1 VRFLTYLTVFGW
13 LVVGSRSA
21 SAQLA
26 PTAGLNSL
34 PEVPFAQLTQQ
45 DRNPLGAKALAINA
59 ADWKHGET
67 EHFIYHYQRSYVAT
81 PVAVEAE
88 FHFRVVLK
96 ELAKT
101 EVAWTEKAHLYIFEK
116 PADWQSFQ
124 SAGQLEP
131 WTGGI
136 QSGSSLF
143 IVRNPAYKFT
153 DNSLGHEIVHLMVR
167 RLYGAR
173 VPLWLNEGLAQCL
186 SKNAHASYQRAR
198 GYLAKPSSNGIPAEK
213 LFALAALTTMHYPP
227 AAQVETFYDQSERLV
242 RFLVTADRGKFLE
255 LLQLTANGDSFEA
268 ALRRTSSA
276 AFPSLAALEEKFR
289 PYATK
294 DAGTVALQDR

>member
-1 VRFLTYLTVFGW
+1 MRCLAVLLPLCCW
-13 LVVGSRSA
+13 SA
-21 SAQLA
+21 VANAQL
-26 PTAGLNSL
+26 TSTTGINSL
-34 PEVPFAQLTQQ
+34 PEVPFAQLSQP
-45 DRNPLGAKALAINA
+45 DRNPLGMKALAINA
-59 ADWKHGET
+59 GDWKHAET

-101 EVAWTEKAHLYIFEK
+101 NVQWSEKAHIYIFEK
-116 PADWQSFQ
+116 PADWESFQ

-153 DNSLGHEIVHLMVR
+153 DNSLGHEVVHLMVR

-186 SKNAHASYQRAR
+186 SKNAHASFQRAR
-198 GYLAKPSSNGIPAEK
+198 GYLAKPYSNGVPAEK
-213 LFALAALTTMHYPP
+213 LIPLSTLTTMSYPP

-242 RFLVTADRGKFLE
+242 RFLIVADRAKFLE
-255 LLQLTANGDSFEA
+255 LLELTANGESFGQ
-268 ALRRTSSA
+268 ALSRAGAA

-294 DAGTVALQDR
+294 DANTVALQDR

>member
-1 VRFLTYLTVFGW
+1 MMAVPISCG
-13 LVVGSRSA
+13 
-21 SAQLA
+21 QLA
-26 PTAGLNSL
+26 PGTGLSSL
-34 PEVPFAQLTQQ
+34 PEVSFAQLTHH
-45 DRNPLGAKALAINA
+45 DRNPLGTKALAINA

-96 ELAKT
+96 ELGQT
-101 EVAWTEKAHLYIFEK
+101 EAQWPEKAHIYIFER

-143 IVRNPAYKFT
+143 IVRNPAYKFS
-153 DNSLGHEIVHLMVR
+153 DNTLGHEVVHLMVR
-167 RLYGAR
+167 RLYGMR

-198 GYLAKPSSNGIPAEK
+198 GYLAKPYSNGIPGEK
-213 LFALAALTTMHYPP
+213 LLSLTALMTMSYPP

-242 RFLVTADRGKFLE
+242 RFLIAADRAKFIE
-255 LLQLTANGDSFEA
+255 LLQLTANGETLEA
-268 ALRRTSSA
+268 ALPRTGG
-276 AFPSLAALEEKFR
+276 AFTSLAALEEAFR

-294 DAGTVALQDR
+294 DAASVALQDR

>member
-1 VRFLTYLTVFGW
+1 VR
-13 LVVGSRSA
+13 VVLLLL
-21 SAQLA
+21 QLA
-26 PTAGLNSL
+26 IAAQFATAQTGLNSL
-34 PEVPFAQLTQQ
+34 PEVSFAALTQH
-45 DRNPLGAKALAINA
+45 DRNPLGTKALAINA

-67 EHFIYHYQRSYVAT
+67 EHFIYHFQRSYVAT

-96 ELAKT
+96 ELAKSD
-101 EVAWTEKAHLYIFEK
+101 VVWTEKAHIYIFEK
-116 PADWQSFQ
+116 PADWESFQ

-173 VPLWLNEGLAQCL
+173 VPLWLNEGLAQTL
-186 SKNAHASYQRAR
+186 SKNAHAAYQRAR
-198 GYLAKPSSNGIPAEK
+198 GYVAKPYSNGIAAEK
-213 LFALAALTTMHYPP
+213 LFPLRTLTAMHYPP

-242 RFLVTADRGKFLE
+242 RFLINADRARFLE
-255 LLQLTANGDSFEA
+255 ILQLTANGEAFEA
-268 ALRRTSSA
+268 ALSRASSA
-276 AFPSLAALEEKFR
+276 SFPSLSALEESFV

-294 DAGTVALQDR
+294 DAAATR

>member
-1 VRFLTYLTVFGW
+1 
-13 LVVGSRSA
+13 
-21 SAQLA
+21 
-26 PTAGLNSL
+26 
-34 PEVPFAQLTQQ
+34 
-45 DRNPLGAKALAINA
+45 
-59 ADWKHGET
+59 
-67 EHFIYHYQRSYVAT
+67 
-81 PVAVEAE
+81 
-88 FHFRVVLK
+88 
-96 ELAKT
+96 
-101 EVAWTEKAHLYIFEK
+101 
-116 PADWQSFQ
+116 
-124 SAGQLEP
+124 
-131 WTGGI
+131 
-136 QSGSSLF
+136 
-143 IVRNPAYKFT
+143 
-153 DNSLGHEIVHLMVR
+153 MVR

>member
-1 VRFLTYLTVFGW
+1 
-13 LVVGSRSA
+13 
-21 SAQLA
+21 
-26 PTAGLNSL
+26 L

-45 DRNPLGAKALAINA
+45 DSNPLGAKALAINP
-59 ADWKHGET
+59 ADWKHAET

-96 ELAKT
+96 ELGKT
-101 EVAWTEKAHLYIFEK
+101 DAQWPEKAHIYIFEK
-116 PADWQSFQ
+116 PADWESFQ

-136 QSGSSLF
+136 QSGNSLF
-143 IVRNPAYKFT
+143 VVRNPAYKFT

-173 VPLWLNEGLAQCL
+173 VPFWLNEGLAQCL

-198 GYLAKPSSNGIPAEK
+198 GYLSKPYSNGIPPEK
-213 LFALAALTTMHYPP
+213 LIALSTLTTMSYPP
-227 AAQVETFYDQSERLV
+227 AAQVETFYDESERLV
-242 RFLVTADRGKFLE
+242 RFLVAADRAKFFE
-255 LLQLTANGDSFEA
+255 LLQLLAAGDAFESGLSRA
-268 ALRRTSSA
+268 GSA

-294 DAGTVALQDR
+294 DASTVALQDR

>member
-1 VRFLTYLTVFGW
+1 M
-13 LVVGSRSA
+13 S
-21 SAQLA
+21 
-26 PTAGLNSL
+26 GLNAL
-34 PEVPFAQLTQQ
+34 AEVEFARLTQQ
-45 DRNPLGAKALAINA
+45 DRNPLGIKALAINA
-59 ADWKHGET
+59 ADWKHAET

-96 ELAKT
+96 ELAKS
-101 EVAWTEKAHLYIFEK
+101 EVQWIEKAHIYIFEK
-116 PADWQSFQ
+116 PADWESFQ

-153 DNSLGHEIVHLMVR
+153 DNSLGHEVVHLMVR

-198 GYLAKPSSNGIPAEK
+198 GYLAKPYSNGIPAEK
-213 LFALAALTTMHYPP
+213 LIPLSTLITMSYPP
-227 AAQVETFYDQSERLV
+227 GAQVDTFYDQSERLV
-242 RFLVTADRGKFLE
+242 RFLIATDREKFIE
-255 LLQLTANGDSFEA
+255 LLQLTANGEPFEA
-268 ALRRTSSA
+268 ALARTSA
-276 AFPSLAALEEKFR
+276 ATFPSLAALEEKFR

-294 DAGTVALQDR
+294 DATTVALRER

>member
-1 VRFLTYLTVFGW
+1 MRLVISFLVFSLTVAA
-13 LVVGSRSA
+13 A

-26 PTAGLNSL
+26 TTTGLNSL
-34 PEVPFAQLTQQ
+34 PEIPLAQLSQQ
-45 DRNPLGAKALAINA
+45 DRNPLGTKALAINA
-59 ADWKHGET
+59 ADWKHAET
-67 EHFIYHYQRSYVAT
+67 EHFVYHYQRSYVAT

-101 EVAWTEKAHLYIFEK
+101 DVQWTEKAHIYIFEK
-116 PADWQSFQ
+116 PADWESFQ

-167 RLYGAR
+167 RLYGPR

-198 GYLAKPSSNGIPAEK
+198 GYLSKPYSNGIPAEK
-213 LFALAALTTMHYPP
+213 LFPLSALTTMSYPP

-242 RFLVTADRGKFLE
+242 RFVLTADRAKFLE
-255 LLQLTANGDSFEA
+255 LLQLVAGGESFEN
-268 ALRRTSSA
+268 ALSRTSSA

-294 DAGTVALQDR
+294 DASTVALQDR

>member
-1 VRFLTYLTVFGW
+1 MCVVARLLLLAAIAATASGQLTPST
-13 LVVGSRSA
+13 
-21 SAQLA
+21 
-26 PTAGLNSL
+26 GLNSL
-34 PEVPFAQLTQQ
+34 PEVPFSALTQQ
-45 DRNPLGAKALAINA
+45 DQNPLGAKALVINA

-81 PVAVEAE
+81 AVAVEAE

-96 ELAKT
+96 ELAKGD
-101 EVAWTEKAHLYIFEK
+101 VAWTEKAHIYIFEK
-116 PADWQSFQ
+116 PADWESFQ
-124 SAGQLEP
+124 TAGQLEP

-153 DNSLGHEIVHLMVR
+153 DNSLGHEIVHLIVR

-173 VPLWLNEGLAQCL
+173 VPLWLNEGLAQTL

-198 GYLAKPSSNGIPAEK
+198 GYLARPSSNGIAAEK
-213 LFALAALTTMHYPP
+213 LFPLRSLTTMHYPP
-227 AAQVETFYDQSERLV
+227 AAGVDTFYDQSERLV
-242 RFLVTADRGKFLE
+242 RFLITANRAKFLE
-255 LLQLTANGDSFEA
+255 LLQLTAGGEAFET
-268 ALRRTSSA
+268 ALARTSSGS
-276 AFPSLAALEEKFR
+276 FSSLAALEEQFA

-294 DAGTVALQDR
+294 DVSTVAVQDR

>member
-1 VRFLTYLTVFGW
+1 MRF
-13 LVVGSRSA
+13 VVSFVAFALFLPIAGG
-21 SAQLA
+21 QLA
-26 PTAGLNSL
+26 PTSGLNSL

-101 EVAWTEKAHLYIFEK
+101 DVAWTDKAHIYIFER

-124 SAGQLEP
+124 SSGQLEP

-153 DNSLGHEIVHLMVR
+153 DNTLGHEVVHLMVR
-167 RLYGAR
+167 RLYGMR

-198 GYLAKPSSNGIPAEK
+198 GYLSKPYSNGIPAEK
-213 LFALAALTTMHYPP
+213 LFALSALTTMHYPP

-242 RFLVTADRGKFLE
+242 RFLVAVDRAKFLE
-255 LLQLTANGDSFEA
+255 LVQLMASGESFET
-268 ALRRTSSA
+268 ALSRTGNAEFASVA
-276 AFPSLAALEEKFR
+276 ELEEKFR
-289 PYATK
+289 PYASK
-294 DAGTVALQDR
+294 DATAVALQDR

>member
-1 VRFLTYLTVFGW
+1 MRFAFHLLQLALAV
-13 LVVGSRSA
+13 A
-21 SAQLA
+21 IADAQLA
-26 PTAGLNSL
+26 PSTGLNSL

-45 DRNPLGAKALAINA
+45 DRNPLGAKALAINP

-67 EHFIYHYQRSYVAT
+67 DHFIYHFQRSYVAT
-81 PVAVEAE
+81 PVALEAE

-96 ELAKT
+96 ELAKS
-101 EVAWTEKAHLYIFEK
+101 EVQWTEKAHIYIFEK

-153 DNSLGHEIVHLMVR
+153 DNSLGHEIVHLIVR
-167 RLYGAR
+167 RLYGSR
-173 VPLWLNEGLAQCL
+173 VPLWLNEGLAQCF

-198 GYLAKPSSNGIPAEK
+198 GYLAKPYSNGIPAEK
-213 LFALAALTTMHYPP
+213 LFPLAALTTMSYPP

-242 RFLVTADRGKFLE
+242 RFLITADRPKFLE
-255 LLQLTANGDSFEA
+255 LLQLTADGQTLES
-268 ALRRTSSA
+268 ALSRTSSA
-276 AFPSLAALEEKFR
+276 AFPSVAALEERFT
-289 PYATK
+289 PYASK
-294 DAGTVALQDR
+294 DASTVALQEH